1 MRLNTTARKRAIAA
15 AHLILLVGGLL
26 ALQAEPAQAQ
36 QTARRPTRVPVTLT
50 LVDTLAA
57 ETPFRI
63 LRRANVEPHDVIVFR
78 RGADPVALSAA
89 VEQLVLMRQAQGDT
103 SETTGVMRVRMAGE
117 EGRPGARML
126 PWARR
131 VMDDLHHASTREIA
145 GVGTVPAVV
154 IWLPPQRRRAAVP

>member
-1 MRLNTTARKRAIAA
+1 MRLNITARKRAIA

-36 QTARRPTRVPVTLT
+36 QTARRPTRIPVTLA
-50 LVDTLAA
+50 LVDTLSA

-63 LRRANVEPHDVIVFR
+63 MRRANVEPHDVIVFR
-78 RGADPVALSAA
+78 RGADSVALSAA

-103 SETTGVMRVRMAGE
+103 SETTGVMRVRLAGAQ
-117 EGRPGARML
+117 GRPGARML

-131 VMDDLHHASTREIA
+131 VMDDLHHASAREIA
-145 GVGTVPAVV
+145 GVGTAPAVV
-154 IWLPPQRRRAAVP
+154 IWLPPQRRRVAVP